1 MIKRYFKRLKT
12 EFKGYNAGKFGKDVL
27 AGITV
32 AAVAL
37 PLALA
42 FGISSGATAAAGLI
56 TALIAGVVIGLLSG
70 ASYQISGP
78 TGAMAAILCSL
89 VATYQ
94 IQGVFIACFMSGA
107 ILLLCGIF
115 KLGGLVQFIPT
126 PVITGFTSGIAII
139 IAFGQINNLT
149 GLKCEGASTI
159 DKIVSYFNTPQ
170 TLNFEAI
177 AIGVC
182 VIVFMLIYPKKLNAI
197 IPSSLMSIIIATA
210 LNFIFNFNVG
220 IVGEI
225 PQTLLLNDR
234 LDITAI
240 DFDTVKNLIFP
251 AISIAALGLI
261 KSLLCGASAGR
272 MKNEKL
278 DSDQELVA
286 QGIGNMLI
294 PFFGGVPATA
304 AIARTSVAI
313 KSGAQTRIA
322 GVIHSLVLLASMFLL
337 GGVISK
343 IPMAAL
349 AGVLIVT
356 AWRMNEF
363 AVIKDIFGRK
373 IKTAMFQYLITMA
386 ATVIFDLTVAII
398 IGILFSVI
406 MFVLKVSDMTVNVA
420 DVDQAKIDIADK
432 DGKLCGTKVV
442 YVTGPLY
449 FGTSNKLS
457 EKLSHLEVDDGG
469 KLIFSMRGVPIAD
482 ISGVQAMKELCDSLS
497 ARKIEIYFSCVQP
510 AVDEMF
516 HRCGLIETYG
526 EERFFWSTDKAMKF
540 IAGETANVC
549 PVCSANTSN
558 TAVTAETASV

>member
-1 MIKRYFKRLKT
+1 MLAC
-12 EFKGYNAGKFGKDVL
+12 GY
-27 AGITV
+27 
-32 AAVAL
+32 
-37 PLALA
+37 
-42 FGISSGATAAAGLI
+42 ISDTGC
-56 TALIAGVVIGLLSG
+56 VHCLLYVG
-70 ASYQISGP
+70 CY
-78 TGAMAAILCSL
+78 
-89 VATYQ
+89 
-94 IQGVFIACFMSGA
+94 

-115 KLGGLVQFIPT
+115 KLGGTKQSQPCT
-126 PVITGFTSGIAII
+126 PVITGFTSGIAINI
-139 IAFGQINNLT
+139 IWSHNNLT
-149 GLKCEGASTI
+149 GLKCSASTI

-261 KSLLCGASAGR
+261 ESLLCGASAGR

-337 GGVISK
+337 GGYVTR

-373 IKTAMFQYLITMA
+373 IKTAMFQYLIRPA

-406 MFVLKVSDMTVNVA
+406 MFVLKVSDMTVIP
-420 DVDQAKIDIADK
+420 DVDPAKIDIADK
-432 DGKLCGTKVV
+432 DGKLWHKGRICHRSALLRNIK
-442 YVTGPLY
+442 
-449 FGTSNKLS
+449 
-457 EKLSHLEVDDGG
+457 
-469 KLIFSMRGVPIAD
+469 
-482 ISGVQAMKELCDSLS
+482 QA
-497 ARKIEIYFSCVQP
+497 V
-510 AVDEMF
+510 
-516 HRCGLIETYG
+516 G
-526 EERFFWSTDKAMKF
+526 E
-540 IAGETANVC
+540 
-549 PVCSANTSN
+549 
-558 TAVTAETASV
+558 AVTS